1 MISLKSCCHSAD
13 ECYKQWQCR
22 EQLDQEPCSLW
33 QAMQRAQYLHTS
45 QQRAQY
51 LHTQTWDLHLVA
63 QRNAY
68 IKMYFFFKYILNC
81 TLKLFS
87 SHGGCTCVHM
97 VRLWVQ
103 VGSCHQTLLI
113 YPVTGES
120 HSVWQM
126 FSVALWRN
134 LGTKGRQWAHRTIN
148 PTCSAF
154 ITCIQWALRENVS
167 QEHVQK
173 Y

>member
-22 EQLDQEPCSLW
+22 EQLDQEPRSLW
-33 QAMQRAQYLHTS
+33 QAMQPPSRELSTFTLRHETFIWLPSETHT
-45 QQRAQY
+45 
-51 LHTQTWDLHLVA
+51 LKC
-63 QRNAY
+63 
-68 IKMYFFFKYILNC
+68 IFFFKYILNC
-81 TLKLFS
+81 TLKLSS

-134 LGTKGRQWAHRTIN
+134 LGTRGRQWAHRTIN

-167 QEHVQK
+167 QKHVQK